1 MAMFPTQN
9 DSLTAPSIADSAPVL
24 CARKVTKTYQEG
36 KLYTPVLQGI
46 DLQVRRGETLAI
58 IGASGAGKSTLL
70 HILGGLDTP
79 SSGEIEIEGQPFSSL
94 SDAQRGSVRNRAL
107 GFVYQFHHL
116 LPEFST
122 LENVAMP
129 LLIRGTALSVARSD
143 ATALLRRVGLEHRME
158 HKPGELSGGERQ
170 RCAVARALVTR
181 PACVL
186 GDEPTGN
193 LDQRTAHGVYEL
205 LLDLNTEIGTA
216 LVLATHDSR
225 LAERMG
231 RVLEIEDGRLGMPRL
246 T

>member
-1 MAMFPTQN
+1 MIPTQHDDLAKSPGV
-9 DSLTAPSIADSAPVL
+9 DSTPVL

-36 KLYTPVLQGI
+36 KLSTPVLQGV

-143 ATALLRRVGLEHRME
+143 AAALLRRVGLEHRME

-205 LLDLNTEIGTA
+205 LLDLNAEIGTA

-231 RVLEIEDGRLGMPRL
+231 RVLEIEDGRLGTPRL